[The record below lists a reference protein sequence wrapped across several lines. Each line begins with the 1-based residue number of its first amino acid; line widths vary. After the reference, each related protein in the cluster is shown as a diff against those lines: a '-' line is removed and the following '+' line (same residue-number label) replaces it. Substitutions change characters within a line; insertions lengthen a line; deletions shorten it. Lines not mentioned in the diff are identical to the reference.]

1 LLSNSKY
8 IASIY
13 LHFDELRMY
22 QLNTPDRESP
32 VKPAPRRASVA
43 TTAPKSSVA
52 EVNRAQSQQQVRQLP
67 QNSAP
72 AWLTSLLA
80 VQKGAALVF
89 CSVLGLSVVVYGYTA
104 RTQDTWKAQHKQ
116 LKRFQA
122 QEHHQ
127 AVMAENIKQDL
138 AQKAQQSE
146 SGLVDPSPKRMVFIP
161 SAPQRP
167 TKVLATPAPPSNAKS
182 KLPLGY

>member
-8 IASIY
+8 IASSY

-22 QLNTPDRESP
+22 QLNTPDLESLP
-32 VKPAPRRASVA
+32 EPQRRTSV
-43 TTAPKSSVA
+43 TRAPKSPVVGANST
-52 EVNRAQSQQQVRQLP
+52 QSQQQVRQLP
-67 QNSAP
+67 QNAAP

-80 VQKGAALVF
+80 VQKGAAIVF
-89 CSVLGLSVVVYGYTA
+89 SSVLGLSVAVYGYTA

-116 LKRFQA
+116 LKRFQT
-122 QEHHQ
+122 QEHQQ
-127 AVMAENIKQDL
+127 AVMAENIKHDL
-138 AQKAQQSE
+138 ARQAQQPE
-146 SGLVDPSPKRMVFIP
+146 SGFVDPSPKRMVFIP

-167 TKVLATPAPPSNAKS
+167 VKAPASPAPPASAPKS